1 MKHYTLVQ
9 SIKIWRS
16 VRVGSRPMVRQ
27 KKAKKAGS
35 GRFGNAKGRSITTPG
50 APSPR
55 GIKEPHPFM
64 TYDFA
69 FFSFSS
75 LKNKNDTT
83 LSTPLKK

>member
-50 APSPR
+50 APLPPWNKR
-55 GIKEPHPFM
+55 TPPL
-64 TYDFA
+64 YDFL
-69 FFSFSS
+69 FFAIHIIG
-75 LKNKNDTT
+75 K
-83 LSTPLKK
+83 